1 MSLTL
6 VLDEPISGLDP
17 VTAEAVMDDLLD
29 AARER
34 SLVLITHRPVGLDR
48 MDEIIVM
55 EDGKIQ
61 AQGTHRELLETSG
74 RYRGMWGLVASSK

>member
-1 MSLTL
+1 MICSMPRR
-6 VLDEPISGLDP
+6 D
-17 VTAEAVMDDLLD
+17 
-29 AARER
+29 R

-61 AQGTHRELLETSG
+61 ARGTHEELLETSTSDIAG
-74 RYRGMWGLVASSK
+74 CGVS